1 MKINESGRSMIEMLG
16 VLAIIGVLSVGG
28 IAGYSKAMSK
38 YRTNKA
44 IDQATMLITNIRTMF
59 AQQQSY
65 ADLNN
70 SRAVNLALVPE
81 EMIVNPGTSMSD
93 SDSRRLRNVFSGEVV
108 VRNSPIDALD
118 ASGDDAPSADNP
130 NPTTKGQGAFI
141 VTFYGLSRDA
151 CIQIATSDWGA
162 GSSSGLVGMH
172 IWNASDATGVAGGTG
187 ASATKGY
194 DDDKADGIYKN
205 GLTETNDGTY
215 AVPGDSTYKVP
226 FTVVQAQA
234 ACSCTNKTTCAVTW
248 KYF

>member
-1 MKINESGRSMIEMLG
+1 MKTNENGRSMIEMLG

-38 YRTNKA
+38 YRTNKM

-65 ADLNN
+65 AGLNN

-81 EMIVNPGTSMSD
+81 EMIVNPGQDIKDNGT
-93 SDSRRLRNVFSGEVV
+93 RKLRNVFSGDVEIK
-108 VRNSPIDALD
+108 NSAIDED
-118 ASGDDAPSADNP
+118 DKNTPASGEGENATPAYAS
-130 NPTTKGQGAFI
+130 QGAFR
-141 VTFYGLSRDA
+141 VTFYGISRDA
-151 CIQIATSDWGA
+151 CIQVATSDWGA

-172 IWNASDATGVAGGTG
+172 IWNAGTE
-187 ASATKGY
+187 KK
-194 DDDKADGIYKN
+194 DDKVDSIYKN
-205 GLTETNDGTY
+205 AAADAEEDPNI
-215 AVPGDSTYKVP
+215 AIPGGKTYKVP

-234 ACSCTNKTTCAVTW
+234 ACACANRTTCAVTW